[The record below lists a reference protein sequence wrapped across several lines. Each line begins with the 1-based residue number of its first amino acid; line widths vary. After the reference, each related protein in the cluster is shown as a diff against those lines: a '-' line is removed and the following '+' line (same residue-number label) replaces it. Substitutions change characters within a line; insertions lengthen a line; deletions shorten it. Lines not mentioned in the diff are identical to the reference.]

1 MSKPGF
7 TNITTA
13 QTFQNWFDKTNDI
26 VDLIKAEVVTAS
38 GTGDSTTGDATL
50 VGDFTATNVIIDPV
64 TGGSLQADIIQ
75 SANTL
80 SDITFSTLS
89 TFEPGSKITAVFAYG
104 ASGGQVRF
112 TNNIFSWDVG
122 INNNNDADFVI
133 KNAQVEPL
141 NINPEGVVTLKD
153 LIVTGNTTLGAS
165 GSVAEIA
172 HDAFKAGDNI
182 VFTGP
187 DANNQITISAGQS
200 YDGTGLD
207 IVVPRQVS
215 HQSDADTRI
224 RFDHMSGAGA
234 RNGQTYFENNGHVM
248 MYIHGEERSTDRRI
262 DFILKNDLL
271 GNATIPSIQM
281 FQQTNGL
288 GTDVGKASMTVEGII
303 TAGLDMVVNSDGSAS
318 NGLQVQNDGRIELL
332 DSSDNVTIALYGET
346 GDGSFTGNLNCVNLV
361 ASGDVTAGGDLISLS
376 DIRVKENVQN
386 LSDSLNKVTQM
397 RGVSYNKIGEQEE
410 KIGFI
415 AQELEEILP
424 QVITETE
431 DGYKHVAYGNIVPM
445 LVEAIKELNAKIE
458 KLENKTCSC
467 GCDK

>member
-1 MSKPGF
+1 MAKPGI
-7 TNITTA
+7 TNITTS

-26 VDLIKAEVVTAS
+26 VDLIQAEVMTAS

-50 VGDFTATNVIIDPV
+50 VGDFTATNIIVDP
-64 TGGSLQADIIQ
+64 TLGGTLQADTIQ
-75 SANTL
+75 SADAGSN
-80 SDITFSTLS
+80 ITFSTQS
-89 TFEPGSKITAVFAYG
+89 TFEPGSKITAIFAYG

-133 KNAQVEPL
+133 ENASNIPL
-141 NINPEGVVTLKD
+141 KINPEGVVTLKD
-153 LIVTGNTTLGAS
+153 LIVTGNAEFGSS
-165 GSVAEIA
+165 GSVTQIA
-172 HDAFKAGDNI
+172 HEAFLPGDNI
-182 VFTGP
+182 TFTGP
-187 DANNQITISAGQS
+187 DENDQITISAGQS

-224 RFDHMSGAGA
+224 RFDHMSGVGA

-248 MYIHGEERSTDRRI
+248 MYIHGEERSTDRNI
-262 DFILKNDLL
+262 GFIMKPDGL
-271 GNATIPSIQM
+271 GNLTIPSIQM
-281 FQQTNGL
+281 FQQTDGL
-288 GTDVGKASMTVEGII
+288 GVDIGKAYMTVEGSI
-303 TAGLDMVVNSDGSAS
+303 TAGTDMIVNTDGGTG
-318 NGLQVQNDGRIELL
+318 NGIQIQEGGRIELQ
-332 DSSDNVTIALYGET
+332 DASTAVKIALYGSS
-346 GDGSFTGNLNCVNLV
+346 GDGSFTGDLTCVDLT

-376 DIRVKENVQN
+376 DARVKENVQD
-386 LSDSLNKVTQM
+386 LSGSLDKVTQM
-397 RGVSYNKIGEQEE
+397 RGVSYNKVGETDE

-415 AQELEEILP
+415 AQELEDILP
-424 QVITETE
+424 QVITENE